1 MSGGRA
7 TRHGEVSL
15 RAALADLYAEFRRVA
30 VAGIVPEDVFR
41 ARTES
46 LGLSDVERARL
57 GSALAR
63 MGLLIGNIKAHT
75 ATDISPTQKVARSRT
90 EAAGELLGRYTDD
103 EGYVSEVTLDGV
115 ARLAGLSERETRLLR
130 ESALVRPEAAGVGGE
145 RRMEKPLPSPQVEPT
160 AVPGSGEFADA
171 VRAAKAV
178 LKEDRLRPR
187 PERRLLSAQDEVG
200 LGVLVR
206 GGTHA
211 IATEPT
217 DADLAALAPMD
228 DRIRARD
235 CLVLHNQRLVHSLVR
250 RYLEQGL
257 EYEDLF
263 QHGVLGLMRAARKF
277 DPAMGNKFSTYA
289 TWWIRQSMTRAI
301 ADEGAVI
308 RIPVHMHEV
317 MRKVA
322 LAERALQA
330 QGRPSRTV
338 DVAVACDMTVRKVEE
353 VRRLSRRTDSLDRVV
368 GDGVHLGDL
377 VALARPLPSVESLV
391 IEALRHRELLAML
404 DVFPERKARIVLRRT
419 GLDGGKP
426 STLEELGREFGVTR
440 ERVRQLESQAFGE
453 MRRML
458 MEAGAD
464 TENGRTPR
472 RGLGKPGKAVGQREA
487 SVAVSQAGPSA
498 AQGEARTTAP
508 SSVPET
514 LPAPHEEHAPE
525 AGIELATGAVT
536 EPATG
541 AAAEESAVPEA
552 ELEFRARGAI
562 QYTPDWAQALPPLA
576 PFAGDVA
583 RLADYALR
591 ALGYL
596 QLTIV
601 LGQPAADSV
610 IRAAKDRG
618 TLDHSEVMALTVLE
632 RVFSTLKDT
641 GLKPE
646 DFFERPSAAMAGVMP
661 RMYLAKK
668 PLVRSESRLAVR
680 DALREFSSVVCP
692 VRLPASASP
701 PTAGEAEPPRMEEP
715 APSEQ
720 PQNTPPVGGLE
731 KQGPGAAATETE
743 SLPDTEAFTPMG
755 TGQPSHQ
762 VQGGTGVSESRL
774 RAEHH
779 RLLAEQ
785 PQELAIQPRAA
796 HKDTEHQLDALE
808 DALLRRVDTSLRCQE
823 QNLRRQ
829 TDDRIVRLE
838 EQHREA
844 QQALWCRAVEA
855 EQAATAAAEQSLQ
868 AHQRANDA
876 DHRLHLQQQETEA
889 RTADLSAR
897 LRQKDAELA
906 QRNQDLHELAQRSAA
921 QTDAAERH
929 AALRIAQAEQD
940 AWVRITELEK
950 QVADLTASEDNR
962 TTLRGRWRRA

>member
-1 MSGGRA
+1 M
-7 TRHGEVSL
+7 SL
-15 RAALADLYAEFRRVA
+15 RAALADLYAELRRVA

-57 GSALAR
+57 GGALAR
-63 MGLLIGNIKAHT
+63 MGLLIGNRKAHT
-75 ATDISPTQKVARSRT
+75 ATDTSPTKMVARSRT

-103 EGYVSEVTLDGV
+103 EGYVTEGNLDGV

-145 RRMEKPLPSPQVEPT
+145 RRMEKPLPPPQVGPT

-178 LKEDRLRPR
+178 LKEDRLRLR
-187 PERRLLSAQDEVG
+187 PEGRLLSALDEVG
-200 LGVLVR
+200 LAVLVR

-217 DADLAALAPMD
+217 DADLAALPPMD
-228 DRIRARD
+228 DRVRARD

-277 DPAMGNKFSTYA
+277 DPTMGNKFSTYA

-330 QGRPSRTV
+330 QGRPSRAI
-338 DVAVACDMTVRKVEE
+338 DVAVACDMTVQKVEE

-391 IEALRHRELLAML
+391 LEVLRHRELLAML
-404 DVFPERKARIVLRRT
+404 DVFPERKAQIVLRRT

-426 STLEELGREFGVTR
+426 STLEELGKEFGVTR
-440 ERVRQLESQAFGE
+440 ERIRQLEVQAFGE

-458 MEAGAD
+458 VEAGAD
-464 TENGRTPR
+464 TERGRTPR
-472 RGLGKPGKAVGQREA
+472 RGLGKPGKAVGPRETP
-487 SVAVSQAGPSA
+487 VAVSRAGPSA
-498 AQGEARTTAP
+498 AHGEARTTAP

-525 AGIELATGAVT
+525 AVT
-536 EPATG
+536 EPITGSATG
-541 AAAEESAVPEA
+541 AAAAGRAVPDA
-552 ELEFRARGAI
+552 EPEILAPEAI
-562 QYTPDWAQALPPLA
+562 QYTADWAQALPPLA

-583 RLADYALR
+583 RLAEYALL

-596 QLTIV
+596 QLTIL

-618 TLDHSEVMALTVLE
+618 TLDRPEVMALTVLE
-632 RVFSTLKDT
+632 RVFSALKDT

-646 DFFERPSAAMAGVMP
+646 DFFERPSAAMAGVTP

-680 DALREFSSVVCP
+680 DALREFTSVVCHVP
-692 VRLPASASP
+692 SPASAPP
-701 PTAGEAEPPRMEEP
+701 PTAGEAERPRMEEP

-720 PQNTPPVGGLE
+720 PQNTPPVDGFE

-743 SLPDTEAFTPMG
+743 SLPDTEAFTPTG
-755 TGQPSHQ
+755 TGRPSHQ
-762 VQGGTGVSESRL
+762 VQGGRGVSESRL
-774 RAEHH
+774 REEHH
-779 RLLAEQ
+779 QPLAEQ
-785 PQELAIQPRAA
+785 PQEFAIQPRAA
-796 HKDTEHQLDALE
+796 HEDTEHQLDALE
-808 DALLRRVDTSLRCQE
+808 EALLRRVDISLRRQE

-829 TDDRIVRLE
+829 ADDRVERLE
-838 EQHREA
+838 AQHREA
-844 QQALWCRAVEA
+844 QQAMWCRAIEA

-876 DHRLHLQQQETEA
+876 DHLLRRQQHETEA
-889 RTADLSAR
+889 RTADLRTR
-897 LRQKDAELA
+897 LRQKEAELA
-906 QRNQDLHELAQRSAA
+906 RRNQDLHELAQRSAA
-921 QTDAAERH
+921 QIDAAERH

-940 AWVRITELEK
+940 AWARITELEK
-950 QVADLTASEDNR
+950 QVADLTVSGDNS
-962 TTLRGRWRRA
+962 TTLRSRWHRA